1 MSNICKIDTTQLDK
15 IFENLSEENR
25 TKAMKVALMEGAKIL
40 QENAQQNLM
49 RKMGSGAT
57 STIKYKKPMTD
68 GITINDKDFKYY
80 KTIAI
85 SILRDFRLK
94 WFELGTSE
102 RYRKVRGINSKGK
115 KYVKRDEKGGYTG
128 FITGTHFFKEAR
140 ENTSPIEEAIIRAME
155 AEINK
160 LMQ

>member
-25 TKAMKVALMEGAKIL
+25 KKAMVNALKEGANVLK
-40 QENAQQNLM
+40 ENTQQNLIK
-49 RKMGSGAT
+49 KMGSGAT

-68 GITINDKDFKYY
+68 GIGITTEKDYLEV
-80 KTIAI
+80 IV

-94 WFELGTSE
+94 WFEMGTTE

-128 FITGTHFFKEAR
+128 YITGTHFFKEAR
-140 ENTSPIEEAIIRAME
+140 ENTSSIEDAIIRAME
-155 AEINK
+155 AEITK

>member
-25 TKAMKVALMEGAKIL
+25 NKAMINSLKEGANVLK
-40 QENAQQNLM
+40 ENTQQNLI
-49 RKMGSGAT
+49 KKLGSGAT
-57 STIKYKKPMTD
+57 STVKYKKPMTEGI
-68 GITINDKDFKYY
+68 GITAEKDYLEVVV
-80 KTIAI
+80 

-94 WFELGTSE
+94 WFEMGTKE
-102 RYRKVRGINSKGK
+102 RYRKIRGINSKGK
-115 KYVKRDEKGGYTG
+115 KYVKHDEKGGYTG